1 MALGGGIFTTQ
12 NKGLP
17 GTYINFVSAA
27 NASSALS
34 DRGTAAMSLELDWGV
49 DGEVFEVTN
58 SAFVEKC
65 AEIFGYDY
73 SHPKMAGLRDLFL
86 NARTLYAYKLT
97 SVGKKAK
104 NTYAEALYT
113 GVRGNDIK
121 IVIQTNADDE
131 TLFDVITM
139 LGTAAVDTQTVST
152 ADELKPNKFVKFL
165 AAAELSATAAAPLS
179 GGENGTVNGEAH
191 QAFLDKIETY
201 SFNTLG
207 AAVEDKSIKGM
218 YAAFAKRMRDEIG
231 VKFQV
236 VLHDYAADHLG
247 VINVKNEVKVP
258 ENSSWGKAALVY
270 WVTGAA
276 AGCAVNSSIQNRI
289 YNGEF
294 DVDTEFTQAE
304 LTKSIEAGE
313 FVLHKAGGDIRVL
326 KDINSKVTVSDSEGD
341 IFKDNQTV
349 RVMDQ
354 IANDIAVL
362 FNTKYLGAIPN
373 DAAGRV
379 SLWADIVDHHRQL
392 EQIRAIENFNEED
405 VTVEQGSGK
414 KSVVVTDAVTVVNA
428 MDKLYM
434 TVTVG

>member
-1 MALGGGIFTTQ
+1 MALGGGTFTAK
-12 NKGLP
+12 NKVMP
-17 GTYINFVSAA
+17 GAYINFVSAA
-27 NASSALS
+27 SASSALS
-34 DRGTAAMSLELDWGV
+34 DRGTVAMPLELDWGI
-49 DGEVFEVTN
+49 DGEIFEVTSGEFISN
-58 SAFVEKC
+58 ST
-65 AEIFGYDY
+65 EIFGYDY
-73 SHPKMAGLRDLFL
+73 THPKMAGLRDLFL
-86 NARTLYAYKLT
+86 NARTFYAYKLT
-97 SVGKKAK
+97 SGGKKAK

-121 IVIQTNADDE
+121 IVIGTNVDDE
-131 TLFDVITM
+131 TKFDVTTT
-139 LGTAAVDTQTVST
+139 LGTAVVDTQTVST

-165 AAAELSATAAAPLS
+165 AAAELAATAATPLS
-179 GGENGTVNGEAH
+179 GGENGVVNGEAH
-191 QAFLDKIETY
+191 QAFLDKLGVY

-207 AAVEDKSIKGM
+207 VAVEDKSIKGM
-218 YAAFAKRMRDEIG
+218 YAAFAKRMRDEVG

-247 VINVKNEVKVP
+247 IINVKNEVKVP
-258 ENSSWGKAALVY
+258 ENSSWGKVALVY

-294 DVDTEFTQAE
+294 DVDTEFTQTE

-326 KDINSKVTVSDSEGD
+326 KDINSKVTVSDSEGE
-341 IFKDNQTV
+341 IFKENQTV

-362 FNTKYLGAIPN
+362 FSIKYLGAIPN

-379 SLWADIVDHHRQL
+379 SLWADIVEHHRQL

-405 VTVEQGSGK
+405 VTVEQGGGK

-434 TVTVG
+434 TVTVA

>member
-1 MALGGGIFTTQ
+1 MALGGGVFTTQ
-12 NKGLP
+12 NKVLP

-27 NASSALS
+27 NASSALL
-34 DRGTAAMSLELDWGV
+34 DRGSVAMPLELDWGV

-97 SVGKKAK
+97 SGGKKAK

-121 IVIQTNADDE
+121 IVISTNTDDE
-131 TLFDVITM
+131 TLFDVTTM
-139 LGTAAVDTQTVST
+139 LDAVVVDTQTVST
-152 ADELKPNKFVKFL
+152 ADELKPNQFVKFL
-165 AAAELSATAAAPLS
+165 AAAELAATAATPLS
-179 GGENGTVNGEAH
+179 GGENGVVNGESH
-191 QAFLDKIETY
+191 QAFLDKIEVC

-207 AAVEDKSIKGM
+207 AAVEDKSVKGM
-218 YAAFAKRMRDEIG
+218 YAAFAKRMRDEVG

-247 VINVKNEVKVP
+247 VINVKNEVRVS
-258 ENSSWGKAALVY
+258 ENSSFNKAALVY

-276 AGCAVNSSIQNRI
+276 AGCAVNSSIQNRV

-294 DVDTEFTQAE
+294 DVNTEFTQTE

-326 KDINSKVTVSDSEGD
+326 KDINSKVTVSDSEGE
-341 IFKDNQTV
+341 IFKENQTV

-405 VTVEQGSGK
+405 VTVEQGGGK
-414 KSVVVTDAVTVVNA
+414 KSVVISDSVTVVGS

-434 TVTVG
+434 TVTIA

>member
-1 MALGGGIFTTQ
+1 MQ
-12 NKGLP
+12 NKVLP

-27 NASSALS
+27 NASSALL
-34 DRGTAAMSLELDWGV
+34 DRGSVAMPLELDWGV

-97 SVGKKAK
+97 SGGKKAK

-179 GGENGTVNGEAH
+179 GGENGTVNGESH
-191 QAFLDKIETY
+191 QAFLDKIEAY

-207 AAVEDKSIKGM
+207 AAVEDKSVKGM
-218 YAAFAKRMRDEIG
+218 YAAFAKRMRDEVG

-236 VLHDYAADHLG
+236 VLHNYAADHLG
-247 VINVKNEVKVP
+247 VVNVKNEVKVS
-258 ENSSWGKAALVY
+258 ENGLWGKAALVY

-276 AGCAVNSSIQNRI
+276 AGCAVNSCIQNRV

-294 DVDTEFTQAE
+294 DVDTEFTQTE
-304 LTKSIEAGE
+304 LAKSIEAGE
-313 FVLHKAGGDIRVL
+313 FVFHKVGGDIRVL
-326 KDINSKVTVSDSEGD
+326 KDINSKVTVSDSEGE
-341 IFKDNQTV
+341 IFKENQTV

-379 SLWADIVDHHRQL
+379 SLWADIAEHHRQL

-414 KSVVVTDAVTVVNA
+414 KSVVVSDSVTVVGS

-434 TVTVG
+434 TVTVA